1 MHSHNVYW
9 NNMEH
14 SGIIRN
20 QSLYTTG
27 GKAPLPTPQYA
38 NVSSVVGAV
47 NNNNN
52 NNILA

>member
-1 MHSHNVYW
+1 
-9 NNMEH
+9 MEH

-20 QSLYTTG
+20 QSLYTAG

-47 NNNNN
+47 NGSTMPIQTYLYIHSNP
-52 NNILA
+52 AT